1 MRNNNGADPCG
12 LMSNFVHCLSSGH
25 ELFNLKKDCP
35 VSVSGFQ
42 NVEQDDLS
50 LVWSGTPK
58 TGFLM
63 TRLGFNIH
71 NVRHR

>member
-1 MRNNNGADPCG
+1 MRKKNGADPCS

-25 ELFNLKKDCP
+25 ELFNLKKTFI
-35 VSVSGFQ
+35 SVFGFQ

-71 NVRHR
+71 NVRHH